1 MKLYHIVA
9 MAENRVMGREG
20 RLPWHFSVDLKKFK
34 ELTLGSTVI
43 MGRRTF
49 ESIGKVLPGRTNFVL
64 THRPGRDQE
73 GLRFFNS
80 LETALREVTTEKAFI
95 IGGESLYRETM
106 DRVEGIWLTQI
117 HQDYEG
123 DAYYPEIPSSFKEI
137 KKEILQR
144 EGPRIELIYLEKTKA
159 SAGACL

>member
-9 MAENRVMGREG
+9 AAKNQVIGFQG
-20 RLPWHFSVDLKKFK
+20 RLPWHFSTDLKKFK

-64 THRPGRDQE
+64 THREVRGQE
-73 GLRFFNS
+73 NLRFFGS
-80 LETALREVTTEKAFI
+80 LEAALPEVKTEKAFI

-106 DRVEGIWLTQI
+106 DRIDGIWLTRI
-117 HQDYEG
+117 HGDYEG
-123 DAYYPEIPSSFKEI
+123 DAFYPEIPAFFKEV
-137 KKEILQR
+137 KKEILQK
-144 EGPRIELIYLEKTKA
+144 ENPKIELIYLENTKA
-159 SAGACL
+159 PAKVRR